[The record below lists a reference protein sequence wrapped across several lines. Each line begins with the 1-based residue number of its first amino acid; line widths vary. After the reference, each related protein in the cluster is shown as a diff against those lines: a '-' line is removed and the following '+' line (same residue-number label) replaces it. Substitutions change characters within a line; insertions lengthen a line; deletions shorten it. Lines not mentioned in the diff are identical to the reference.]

1 MFVTVDPDGPM
12 KQKVI
17 YAMTD
22 RSIPTYLD
30 SRPTKTSQRT
40 TTKTTGRQKIARNIK
55 SLSVK

>member
-22 RSIPTYLD
+22 RSIPTYQVAAKFRRHIGQVERMSLQLHKLAL
-30 SRPTKTSQRT
+30 P
-40 TTKTTGRQKIARNIK
+40 IAE
-55 SLSVK
+55 LS